1 MRSGGY
7 NLPFDNMIIA
17 EGNDTN
23 QWMDEEDRAN
33 SPQAVTLEDEI
44 HLLRSKMEKIFLQEK
59 SFTSDVVIEI
69 SSLLD
74 LKINEFMKTHKKSKK
89 WLAACGFEGDPG
101 GSPSFVVWYPRMYV
115 EGNQA
120 ALGNCCEKHK
130 DKKCRYFSDI
140 RPFE

>member
-23 QWMDEEDRAN
+23 QWMNGEDRPN

-59 SFTSDVVIEI
+59 SFTSDIVIEI

-74 LKINEFMKTHKKSKK
+74 LKINEFMKTHKRTNNN
-89 WLAACGFEGDPG
+89 G
-101 GSPSFVVWYPRMYV
+101 
-115 EGNQA
+115 
-120 ALGNCCEKHK
+120 
-130 DKKCRYFSDI
+130 
-140 RPFE
+140 